1 MKRFWVVLLGLLT
14 AFGVGQTKF
23 FSSVAPQATLV
34 VKQHPMGAD
43 LVEVTVLGSN
53 YPQESLKKHIEAL
66 GTELG
71 TSPRGVSIAVAGDSF
86 VKATFAVPGIIQNK
100 EPKFNLPAIARA
112 FAFGNDALTQLSVT
126 FMDMVPDA
134 KTPAYW
140 FAPKDAWMMEGVG
153 TKSPLGIEYRLKVN
167 TKNPSEVTLP
177 GPGTEKK
184 NKETQEAQKKPDI
197 VLIGAIV
204 VAAISIGVL
213 VYSAVI
219 RGQRKSK

>member
-1 MKRFWVVLLGLLT
+1 MKRFWVVFLGLLT
-14 AFGVGQTKF
+14 AFAIGQTKF

-53 YPQESLKKHIEAL
+53 YSQDALKNHVEAL
-66 GTELG
+66 GAELG
-71 TSPRGVSIAVAGDSF
+71 MSPRGLSIAVAGDSF
-86 VKATFAVPGIIQNK
+86 VKATFAVPGLIQNK
-100 EPKFNLPAIARA
+100 EPKFNIAAIARA
-112 FAFGNDALTQLSVT
+112 FAFGDAPLNQLSVT
-126 FMDMVPDA
+126 FMDMVPDS

-153 TKSPLGIEYRLKVN
+153 TKSPLGIEYRIKVN
-167 TKNPSEVTLP
+167 TKNPADVTLP
-177 GPGTEKK
+177 GPGVEKK

-197 VLIGAIV
+197 VLIGAIAL
-204 VAAISIGVL
+204 AAISIGVL

-219 RGQRKSK
+219 RGQRKSN